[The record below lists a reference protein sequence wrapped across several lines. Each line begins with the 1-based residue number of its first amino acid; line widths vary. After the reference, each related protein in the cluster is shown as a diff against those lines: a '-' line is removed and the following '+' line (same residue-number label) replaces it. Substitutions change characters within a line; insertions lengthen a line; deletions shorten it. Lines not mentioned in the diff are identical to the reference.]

1 MDLELSDELA
11 AEANTTLS
19 LEVKKK
25 IMGENCAWLYDIDI
39 AQQCVKLGL
48 PAIAEPVA
56 AA

>member
-25 IMGENCAWLYDIDI
+25 IMGENCARLYDIDI
-39 AQQCVKLGL
+39 AQQCVRLGL
-48 PAIAEPVA
+48 PAIAESVA
-56 AA
+56 VA